1 MEDQIT
7 AEIQAHYRRV
17 AEEAQRPETFGGCC
31 PGPGTASLEC
41 PACGPAQTGGLPA
54 AAVRSSRGIGDPLV
68 FAALRPG
75 ERVLD
80 LGCGGGL
87 DVLRASL
94 QVGPSGWV
102 YGLDLT
108 PEMVALARQNVQE
121 RGATN
126 VTILQGDL
134 LAIPLPAASVD
145 VVISN
150 CVLNLVPDKVQ
161 ALGEAWRALR
171 PGGRLALVDVVIDPD
186 FAGLPLTEETI
197 RATLGW
203 AGCLGGALTTA
214 QYRTALT
221 TVGFADLHLR
231 ILRRFTLDD
240 LAPPV
245 LRPLARLA
253 PTALR
258 DLANRVTSTA
268 ILARRPAV

>member
-1 MEDQIT
+1 MEDHIT
-7 AEIQAHYRRV
+7 AEIQDHYRRV

-31 PGPGTASLEC
+31 AGPGAASLEC

-121 RGATN
+121 MGATN

-134 LAIPLPAASVD
+134 MAIPLPAASVD

-203 AGCLGGALTTA
+203 TGCLGAL
-214 QYRTALT
+214 
-221 TVGFADLHLR
+221 
-231 ILRRFTLDD
+231 
-240 LAPPV
+240 
-245 LRPLARLA
+245 
-253 PTALR
+253 
-258 DLANRVTSTA
+258 
-268 ILARRPAV
+268 